1 MIGVIFMKLT
11 SPNTTDNN
19 LFKDTYLFQML
30 DSGICDMEAGKEL
43 PLADAFQKISE
54 YSRMQKECQ
63 TIILF

>member
-54 YSRMQKECQ
+54 LRECRRNS
-63 TIILF
+63 

>member
-54 YSRMQKECQ
+54 LRECRRNAR
-63 TIILF
+63 L